1 MKPKLCRKPDI
12 AFCVGSAGQVPVDP
26 LACGPPLVQVTS
38 LLFRGSSRCL
48 AVKVSFTLSR

>member
-1 MKPKLCRKPDI
+1 MKPKLCRKPYI
-12 AFCVGSAGQVPVDP
+12 AFCVGSSGQVPVDP

-38 LLFRGSSRCL
+38 LLFKGSSRCL